1 MSIKGFNMKKNNR
14 LERGTRVR
22 VIGGQFNRPELYRNI
37 SGVVVRY
44 DKGGASGIGSGAY
57 VVDVGLYESIWC
69 TPEQIEAV

>member
-1 MSIKGFNMKKNNR
+1 
-14 LERGTRVR
+14 
-22 VIGGQFNRPELYRNI
+22 
-37 SGVVVRY
+37 VRY

>member
-1 MSIKGFNMKKNNR
+1 MQKNNR

-22 VIGGQFNRPELYRNI
+22 VIGGQFNRPELYRNM

-57 VVDVGLYESIWC
+57 VVDVGSYKSIWR